1 MKKYYIY
8 NLKQAYFYIAN
19 GVIPIGTGFN
29 KKTEKI
35 YFVFDDRNSR
45 EVYDTWCKN
54 NNNIKPN

>member
-1 MKKYYIY
+1 M
-8 NLKQAYFYIAN
+8 KQAYFYIAN
-19 GVIPIGTGFN
+19 GVTPLATGFN